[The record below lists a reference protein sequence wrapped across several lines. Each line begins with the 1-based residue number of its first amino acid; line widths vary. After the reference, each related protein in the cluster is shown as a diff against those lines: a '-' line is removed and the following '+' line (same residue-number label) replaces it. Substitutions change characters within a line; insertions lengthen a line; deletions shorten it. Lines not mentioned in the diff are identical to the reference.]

1 MMKQFYLAM
10 VLAVLVPQFSVAD
23 TIQFGDDSG
32 EWANDDEC
40 DDRRFRGPGMAS
52 SLDED
57 DNGKDKTDCKR
68 GFEMGQLK
76 VWNFTEARAA
86 TQCKEI
92 NFGDNK
98 SDWPND
104 NECDDYRFEGPGTD
118 GVLLR
123 SDIGHD
129 ASDCRKLCESGEI
142 AVRDY

>member
-1 MMKQFYLAM
+1 MKITYLA
-10 VLAVLVPQFSVAD
+10 LALAICAPQMSMAD
-23 TIQFGDDSG
+23 SIRFGNDDS
-32 EWANDDEC
+32 EWAKDDEC
-40 DDRRFRGPGMAS
+40 DDRRFYGPGMAS

-76 VWNFTEARAA
+76 IWNFKEALAA
-86 TQCKEI
+86 TQCKAI
-92 NFGDNK
+92 NFGDDK

-104 NECDDYRFEGPGTD
+104 GECDDYRFEGPGTD

-123 SDIGHD
+123 ADIGHD
-129 ASDCRKLCESGEI
+129 ATDCRALCAAGQI